1 MNKKNKVHFI
11 KDNNFK
17 KNILKINFRRK
28 TNPREI
34 TKLNLLMYIL
44 LMTSKKY
51 KTNRELLLKAKELY
65 DLSPEAFINIYG
77 NCTVFSFRFTFLK
90 DKYTEENNSLKV
102 IEFINEI
109 LFNPDVKNNK
119 FNKDTFKLAKN
130 QVLDD
135 IKTYSE
141 NKAAYSKKR
150 MCECMDPDSP
160 YAIDVVGYLD
170 DLNSVDEKELYDFYL
185 EIINNSSADVFAFG
199 DIDPKVLDSIAF
211 KTINNYDNIS
221 YIYKSK
227 ERKVKTIIERDNLNQ
242 SKLVMGYNMNDL
254 TPYEAEYALQIYLY
268 ILGLGPD
275 SKLFTNVREKESLC
289 YTIAST
295 AKYAGS
301 FMMISAGI
309 DASTFDKT
317 VDLINEQI
325 KAMENGEFDESNIE
339 SAKLS
344 IKTSYRELLENPYT
358 IINSYE
364 SSLYLGFDS
373 IKNRLKV
380 IDKVT
385 KEEIIAVA
393 KKIKLNT
400 IYLLEGTRR

>member
-1 MNKKNKVHFI
+1 MRNNKVHFI
-11 KDNNFK
+11 KERNFK
-17 KNILKINFRRK
+17 KNIVKINFRRK
-28 TNPREI
+28 TDAREI
-34 TKLNLLMYIL
+34 TKLNLLLYIL
-44 LMTSKKY
+44 LTTSKKY
-51 KTNRELLLKAKELY
+51 KTNRELILRAKELY
-65 DLSPEAFINIYG
+65 ELSPEAFLNIYG
-77 NCTVFSFRFTFLK
+77 NCTVLSFRFTFLK

-102 IEFINEI
+102 IDFINEI

-119 FNKDTFKLAKN
+119 FNAKTFRLAKN
-130 QVLDD
+130 QVMED
-135 IKTYSE
+135 IKTSAE
-141 NKAAYSKKR
+141 NKASYSKKR
-150 MCECMDPDSP
+150 MCECMDPASP
-160 YAIDVVGYLD
+160 YAIDVAGSLD
-170 DLNSVDEKELYDFYL
+170 DLETIDEKELYEFYL
-185 EIINNSSADVFAFG
+185 DIINNSSADVFALG
-199 DIDPKVLDSIAF
+199 DIDPKIL
-211 KTINNYDNIS
+211 DNIKFKIANSDKKVS

-242 SKLVMGYNMNDL
+242 SKLVIGYNMNDL

-289 YTIAST
+289 YTISST

-317 VDLINEQI
+317 VGLIDEQI
-325 KAMENGEFDESNIE
+325 GAMQKGDFTNEEIE

-358 IINSYE
+358 IINSFE
-364 SSLYLGFDS
+364 SSLYLGFDP
-373 IKNRLKV
+373 IKKRLKE
-380 IDKVT
+380 IDKIA
-385 KEEIIAVA
+385 KEDIVEVA

-400 IYLLEGTRR
+400 IYLLEGTKK

>member
-1 MNKKNKVHFI
+1 MRNNKVHFI
-11 KDNNFK
+11 KERNFK
-17 KNILKINFRRK
+17 KNIVKINFRRK
-28 TNPREI
+28 TDAREI
-34 TKLNLLMYIL
+34 TKLNLLLYIL
-44 LMTSKKY
+44 LTTSKKY
-51 KTNRELLLKAKELY
+51 KTNRELILRAKELY
-65 DLSPEAFINIYG
+65 ELSPEAFLNIYG
-77 NCTVFSFRFTFLK
+77 NCTVLSFRFTFLK

-102 IEFINEI
+102 IDFINEI

-119 FNKDTFKLAKN
+119 FNAKTFRLAKN
-130 QVLDD
+130 QVMED
-135 IKTYSE
+135 IKTSAE
-141 NKAAYSKKR
+141 NKASYSKKR
-150 MCECMDPDSP
+150 MCECMDPASP
-160 YAIDVVGYLD
+160 YAIDVAGSLD
-170 DLNSVDEKELYDFYL
+170 DLETIDEKELYEFYL
-185 EIINNSSADVFAFG
+185 DIINNSSADVFALG
-199 DIDPKVLDSIAF
+199 DIDPKIL
-211 KTINNYDNIS
+211 DNIKFKIANSDKKVS

-242 SKLVMGYNMNDL
+242 SKLVIGYNMNDL

-289 YTIAST
+289 YTISST

-317 VDLINEQI
+317 VGLIDEQI
-325 KAMENGEFDESNIE
+325 GAMQKGDFTNEEIE

-358 IINSYE
+358 IINSFE
-364 SSLYLGFDS
+364 SSLYLGFDP
-373 IKNRLKV
+373 IKKRLKE
-380 IDKVT
+380 IDKIA
-385 KEEIIAVA
+385 KEDIIEVA

-400 IYLLEGTRR
+400 IYLLEGTKK

>member
-1 MNKKNKVHFI
+1 MRNNKVHFI
-11 KDNNFK
+11 KERNFK
-17 KNILKINFRRK
+17 KNIVKINFRRK
-28 TNPREI
+28 TDAREI
-34 TKLNLLMYIL
+34 TKLNLLLYIL
-44 LMTSKKY
+44 LTTSKKY
-51 KTNRELLLKAKELY
+51 KTNRELILRAKELY
-65 DLSPEAFINIYG
+65 ELSPEAFLNIYG
-77 NCTVFSFRFTFLK
+77 NCTVLSFRFTFLK

-102 IEFINEI
+102 IDFINEI

-119 FNKDTFKLAKN
+119 FNAKTFRLAKN
-130 QVLDD
+130 QVMED
-135 IKTYSE
+135 IKTSAE
-141 NKAAYSKKR
+141 NKASYSKKR
-150 MCECMDPDSP
+150 MCECMDPASP
-160 YAIDVVGYLD
+160 YAIDVAGSLD
-170 DLNSVDEKELYDFYL
+170 DLETIDEKELYEFYL
-185 EIINNSSADVFAFG
+185 DIINNSSADVFALG
-199 DIDPKVLDSIAF
+199 DIDPKIL
-211 KTINNYDNIS
+211 DNIKFKIANSDKKVS

-242 SKLVMGYNMNDL
+242 SKLVIGYNMNDL

-289 YTIAST
+289 YTISST

-317 VDLINEQI
+317 VGLIDEQI
-325 KAMENGEFDESNIE
+325 GAMQKGDFTNEEIE

-358 IINSYE
+358 IINSFE
-364 SSLYLGFDS
+364 SSLYLGFDP
-373 IKNRLKV
+373 IKKRLKE
-380 IDKVT
+380 IDKIT
-385 KEEIIAVA
+385 KEDIIEVA

-400 IYLLEGTRR
+400 IYLLEGTKK

>member
-1 MNKKNKVHFI
+1 MRNNKVHFI
-11 KDNNFK
+11 KERNFK
-17 KNILKINFRRK
+17 KNIVKINFRRK
-28 TNPREI
+28 TDAREI
-34 TKLNLLMYIL
+34 TKLNLLLYIL
-44 LMTSKKY
+44 LTTSKKY
-51 KTNRELLLKAKELY
+51 KTNRELILRAKELY
-65 DLSPEAFINIYG
+65 ELSPEAFLNIYG
-77 NCTVFSFRFTFLK
+77 NCTVLSFRFTFLK

-102 IEFINEI
+102 IDFINEI

-119 FNKDTFKLAKN
+119 FNAKTFRLAKN
-130 QVLDD
+130 QVMED
-135 IKTYSE
+135 IKTSAE
-141 NKAAYSKKR
+141 NKASYSKKR
-150 MCECMDPDSP
+150 MCECMDPASP
-160 YAIDVVGYLD
+160 YAIDVAGSLD
-170 DLNSVDEKELYDFYL
+170 DLETIDEKELYEFYL
-185 EIINNSSADVFAFG
+185 DIINNSSADVFALG
-199 DIDPKVLDSIAF
+199 DIDPKIL
-211 KTINNYDNIS
+211 DNIKFKIANSDKKVS

-242 SKLVMGYNMNDL
+242 SKLVIGYNMNDL

-289 YTIAST
+289 YTISST

-317 VDLINEQI
+317 VGLIDEQI
-325 KAMENGEFDESNIE
+325 GAMQKGDFTNEEIE

-358 IINSYE
+358 IINSFE
-364 SSLYLGFDS
+364 SSLYLGFDP
-373 IKNRLKV
+373 IKKRLKE
-380 IDKVT
+380 IDRIV
-385 KEEIIAVA
+385 KEDIIEVA

-400 IYLLEGTRR
+400 IYLLEGTKK